1 MVEHPSVQA
10 YFVVFVTLLVLL
22 AATVGVAFLD
32 LGSWN
37 LPVALAIAIT
47 KAVLILLIFMHVR
60 YSSSLIWLVAA
71 AGFFWLAIMLLF
83 TLADYLTRSLLPN
96 SPH

>member
-32 LGSWN
+32 LGAWN